1 MLQFWRMAPATSHVT
16 QGWLARAKSAWPL
29 LIVAIVVALVAASAL
44 FAFSP
49 PKNSPQQIP
58 IKDLYDG
65 IATLDKNGEAT
76 IELPI
81 SVTTDHGSFTYQVRP
96 IGSPMPKLF
105 IKSELNNNRFV
116 VAGGTPGGK
125 ISWQLIGTRKTP

>member
-1 MLQFWRMAPATSHVT
+1 MSPGMAALAQH
-16 QGWLARAKSAWPL
+16 WLARAKSAWPL

-44 FAFSP
+44 FSFSAP
-49 PKNSPQQIP
+49 TSSALHPP

-76 IELPI
+76 IELPV
-81 SVTTDHGSFTYQVRP
+81 SVTTEHGSFTYQAKP
-96 IGSPMPKLF
+96 IGAPMPDLF

-116 VAGGTPGGK
+116 VAGGTPGGT
-125 ISWQLIGTRKTP
+125 ISWQLVGTRKNP

>member
-1 MLQFWRMAPATSHVT
+1 MSPGMAALAQH
-16 QGWLARAKSAWPL
+16 WLARAKSARPL
-29 LIVAIVVALVAASAL
+29 LIVAILCALVAAVSLFSFSASTSL
-44 FAFSP
+44 AQHP
-49 PKNSPQQIP
+49 P

-76 IELPI
+76 IELPM
-81 SVTTDHGSFTYQVRP
+81 SVTTQHGSFTYQVRP
-96 IGSPMPKLF
+96 IGSSMPNLF

-125 ISWQLIGTRKTP
+125 ISWQLVGTRNNP